1 MKPEYWERAKR
12 ALRKDPVMAAIMG
25 RAVQQDVRLSPRLS
39 PGGCG
44 HAL

>member
-1 MKPEYWERAKR
+1 MPIFEVEGRVGR
-12 ALRKDPVMAAIMG
+12 ALE
-25 RAVQQDVRLSPRLS
+25 QQVRLSPRLS